1 MIGRI
6 GLKTV
11 SWGRVE
17 GPGLQFAVM
26 RFQTPVIAVLLVAA
40 AAAFAAEPDDCP
52 RDLSGLDLELQ
63 GEPRASAEEQGD
75 GGRPVSRRAARRA
88 RRAARGWRRSPA
100 AEPVPV
106 AAADSL
112 VDASD
117 VSEPVSEST
126 VDHPRIRRI
135 RDLPYVAEGH
145 PRQRFDLFLPGGQ
158 ASEPL
163 PLVIWIHGTT
173 WRDGSKDDCPVTW
186 LVDEGYAVASVGYRL
201 TDTAVFPAQLDD
213 CLEAVDHLQAAAAT
227 WNLDPS
233 RFAIAGAAAGGH
245 LAALVGLTEERVAD
259 PARPRVCGVCVVSA
273 PTLLTSLGPAQDRAG
288 SPASLL
294 VGGPLPE
301 FREAA
306 QRASPLTHVSSDAP
320 PFLIIHARGRDGEP
334 AVPIEQS
341 RQFDEALRAAGGKS
355 TLVVIDKQAAKSP
368 LVSDSRVAEP
378 LVEFLRRSFDR
389 SGGR

>member
-1 MIGRI
+1 
-6 GLKTV
+6 
-11 SWGRVE
+11 
-17 GPGLQFAVM
+17 M
-26 RFQTPVIAVLLVAA
+26 RFQPPFIAVLFVAA

-52 RDLSGLDLELQ
+52 RDLSGLDLGLQ
-63 GEPRASAEEQGD
+63 GEPRESAEEQED
-75 GGRPVSRRAARRA
+75 GGRAVSRRAARRA

-100 AEPVPV
+100 AEPVP
-106 AAADSL
+106 AAATDTL
-112 VDASD
+112 VDAPD
-117 VSEPVSEST
+117 ASEPAPESAT
-126 VDHPRIRRI
+126 DHPRIRRI

-158 ASEPL
+158 ASEPR
-163 PLVIWIHGTT
+163 PLLIWIHGTT

-245 LAALVGLTEERVAD
+245 LAALVGLAEERVAD

-320 PFLIIHARGRDGEP
+320 PFLIIHAKGRDGDP

-341 RQFDEALRAAGGKS
+341 RQFDEALRAAGVKS
-355 TLVVIDKQAAKSP
+355 TLVVIDKPATKST

-378 LVEFLRRSFDR
+378 LAEFLRRSFHR